1 MKHSFVL
8 FLSIILILLSFS
20 AVNAAES
27 SNMTYDGVLSLD
39 VSQDNST
46 ELLSEDEKISTLIQN
61 NTISDFNNSEYTI
74 NVTELSSKDIN
85 LDTNNMDYTG
95 VLISNSDD
103 LWGNIN
109 LKSSSV
115 PTSGETVNLI
125 KTNTYT
131 PIYNNNLNS
140 NIIIKDKYD
149 LRDDGYVSSIKN
161 QFGNSCWAHA
171 ATSALES
178 CILKA
183 TGVEYDF
190 SEVKL
195 SNLAD
200 EYLVTDGNRDG
211 RGSILMSMG
220 YINSWLGTVKENSNS
235 NDPIINVQNIYRISS
250 DKFENDVKE
259 AILKYGGV
267 VASYYHNPDYLKDKV
282 NYYCNYNHI
291 ADHAITII
299 GWDDGYSASNFK
311 NPSLTKNGAWICKN
325 SYGSRFGDN
334 GYFYLSYY
342 DKTLNKKSSYTFILN
357 DSTKY
362 NKNYQYDIQA
372 SGPLSTS
379 YDYKY
384 YKNIFTSSGNENL
397 VAISSYFDKNT
408 NYKIQIWVGG
418 VLKNEQYFNSKI
430 SGYFTVKLN
439 KEIRLSKGQFEV
451 IIYNPSKS
459 LYVCAGN
466 NITKKLPTGV
476 SYFSKDG
483 RTWTD
488 AVSTYNAVCCIKA
501 FTTTSAKL
509 TERYSLTSDGLIKYY
524 GNSKPL
530 TATFKTNDG
539 ASAKNVKITFKI
551 NGNTYTRTTD
561 DKGVVSININLNGGG
576 YEIPI
581 YLNNNFKQINVKVT
595 VKSTIQGSDVVKIYK
610 NSTQYQPTFLD
621 SNGNYLKP
629 GIKVE
634 FNING
639 VFYERKVGNNGVA
652 TLNINLMAN
661 EYIITTSNPNT
672 GEQISNKISVLT
684 SITGADIIKYFRNG
698 TQYHATFLNSDG
710 SPLKNRAVTFNIN
723 GVFYSRLTD
732 DEGVAKLTINL
743 SPGTYI
749 VTATNPIN
757 GEQHSNTIQV
767 LSKLK
772 AKDIQMRF
780 KDGTQFK
787 VTVLNDVGKP
797 VGANTQ
803 VVFNINGVFYT
814 RSTDSAGVAK
824 LNINL
829 DPGDYII
836 TTTYDEQSISNK
848 IHIIP

>member
-1 MKHSFVL
+1 MKYNFVL

-61 NTISDFNNSEYTI
+61 NTISDFNNSEYAI
-74 NVTELSSKDIN
+74 NGTDLSANFIN
-85 LDTNNMDYTG
+85 LDMNNMNYDG
-95 VLISNSDD
+95 LKVSISNVQY
-103 LWGNIN
+103 GN
-109 LKSSSV
+109 LKSNNGVS
-115 PTSGETVNLI
+115 TNAETINLI

-140 NIIIKDKYD
+140 NLIIKDKYD
-149 LRDDGYVSSIKN
+149 LRNDGYVSSIKN

-171 ATSALES
+171 ALSALES
-178 CILKA
+178 CILKV
-183 TGVEYDF
+183 TDVEYDF

-200 EYLVTDGNRDG
+200 EYLGTGGNRNG
-211 RGSILMSMG
+211 RGNIYMSMG

-235 NDPIINVQNIYRISS
+235 NDPIINVQNIYIIPS
-250 DKFENDVKE
+250 DNFEKGVKE

-267 VASYYHNPDYLKDKV
+267 VASYYSADKYYNGN
-282 NYYCNYNHI
+282 NYYNYGVGDETNHE
-291 ADHAITII
+291 ITII
-299 GWDDGYSASNFK
+299 GWDDNYNKNNFK
-311 NPSLTKNGAWICKN
+311 NSPKGNGAWICKN
-325 SYGSRFGDN
+325 SYGSYWGDN
-334 GYFYLSYY
+334 GYFYISYY
-342 DKTLNKKSSYTFILN
+342 DKTLGKISPSYTFILN

-362 NKNYQYDIQA
+362 NKNYQYDVQKTD
-372 SGPLSTS
+372 SGNLDSQGFRYFKNTFTSTS
-379 YDYKY
+379 D
-384 YKNIFTSSGNENL
+384 EQL
-397 VAISSYFDKNT
+397 VAISSYFSKDIKYEISIKVG
-408 NYKIQIWVGG
+408 NYE
-418 VLKNEQYFNSKI
+418 VLSRQVFKSNI
-430 SGYFTVKLN
+430 GGYFTVKL
-439 KEIRLSKGQFEV
+439 SKNISIKKGQQFEV
-451 IIYNPSKS
+451 IIHNCENSHFEI
-459 LYVCAGN
+459 CAQSVL
-466 NITKKLPTGV
+466 TKKLPAGV
-476 SYFSKDG
+476 SYVSKNG
-483 RTWTD
+483 ETWYTAD
-488 AVSTYNAVCCIKA
+488 NFVCCIKA

-539 ASAKNVKITFKI
+539 ASAKNVKITIKI

-561 DKGVVSININLNGGG
+561 DKGVVSININLNSGG

-595 VKSTIQGSDVVKIYK
+595 VKSTIQGTDVVKIYK
-610 NSTQYQPTFLD
+610 NATQYQPTFFD
-621 SNGNYLKP
+621 SNGNYLKS
-629 GIKVE
+629 GIKVK

-639 VFYERKVGNNGVA
+639 NFYERTVGNNGVA
-652 TLNINLMAN
+652 TLNINLIAN
-661 EYIITTSNPNT
+661 EYTITTYNLNT

-684 SITGADIIKYFRNG
+684 SIKGADVVKYFKNG
-698 TQYHATFLNSDG
+698 TQYRATFLNSDG
-710 SPLKNRAVTFNIN
+710 SLLKNRDVTFNIN
-723 GVFYSRLTD
+723 GVLYTRKTNN
-732 DEGVAKLTINL
+732 EGVATLNINL
-743 SPGTYI
+743 SPGNYI
-749 VTATNPIN
+749 LTATNPVN
-757 GEQHSNTIQV
+757 GEQHSNQITV

-780 KDGTQFK
+780 KDGTKFE
-787 VTVLNDVGKP
+787 VTVLDDRGRP
-797 VGANTQ
+797 IGANTQ

-829 DPGDYII
+829 APNDYVI
-836 TTTYDEQSISNK
+836 TTTYNGESISNK